1 MLQLSLLQEPGTI
14 VFESHLAGL
23 VVRAGS
29 RGVAPG
35 IIARAERATAARF
48 SGWRGTPLDETG
60 TRRVR
65 AYFEAI
71 IRRGVMTAT
80 DEGSRALYRRLVAAS
95 IEADLRSAGW
105 DRSRAAAEALRT
117 VGVASEAAVA

>member
-1 MLQLSLLQEPGTI
+1 MLQLSLLQEPDTI
-14 VFESHLAGL
+14 VFENHLAGL
-23 VVRAGS
+23 VVRART

-35 IIARAERATAARF
+35 IVARAERATASHF
-48 SGWRGTPLDETG
+48 SGWRGTPLDEAA

-80 DEGSRALYRRLVAAS
+80 DEGSRTLYRRLVAAS
-95 IEADLRSAGW
+95 IEADLRTAGW
-105 DRSRAAAEALRT
+105 DRSRAAEEALRT
-117 VGVASEAAVA
+117 LGVAGEAAVT